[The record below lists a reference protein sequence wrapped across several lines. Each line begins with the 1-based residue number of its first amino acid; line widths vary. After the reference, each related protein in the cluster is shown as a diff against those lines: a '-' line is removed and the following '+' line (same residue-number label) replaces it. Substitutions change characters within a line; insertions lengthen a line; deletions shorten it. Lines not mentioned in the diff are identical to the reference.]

1 MRRLLPVLLILPA
14 LANAAPL
21 DDAVT
26 LVLEAHPVLAAER
39 AAMQAQTRQRNWN
52 ADVTLSW
59 TQRGTEFGGEG
70 GSNAGI
76 RLRIPLFDRTHE
88 LESADARS
96 AWQESRDTV
105 LRRFLAEVETLVA
118 LAAEAREADTM
129 RAFRKDRLEYRKKQV
144 DEGLAEADSLW
155 AVAERLKQ
163 AEHEYSKARTKLE
176 AMLESVA
183 RQYGGEQWKRLRALL
198 AARAKQS

>member
-1 MRRLLPVLLILPA
+1 MRRLLHVLLMLPA
-14 LANAAPL
+14 LAAAAPL

-39 AAMQAQTRQRNWN
+39 AAMQAQTSQRGWN

-59 TQRGTEFGGEG
+59 TQRGTEFGGAG
-70 GSNAGI
+70 GPNAGI

-88 LESADARS
+88 LKSANARS
-96 AWQESRDTV
+96 AWQNSRDRV
-105 LRRFLAEVETLVA
+105 LRRFLAEVEALVA

-129 RAFRKDRLEYRKKQV
+129 RAFHKDRLEYRKKQV
-144 DEGLAEADSLW
+144 AEGLAEADSLW
-155 AVAERLKQ
+155 EVAERLRE
-163 AEHEYSKARTKLE
+163 AEHKYRKARTELE
-176 AMLESVA
+176 TLLESVA